1 MNFYV
6 SGSTPSAP
14 VTHVKLFISYA
25 LPHCTTAM
33 VKDVFDTVFDNE
45 VTQIEELTKQD
56 RDTGKPFKL
65 FWITL
70 NPARHSRVWRFV
82 EEIEQFNSA
91 RIIYESKRGNDYYW
105 QVRLNVEKDKPVVKT
120 TPRILPREVTTSE
133 TATAKQRAE
142 VIAFSKT
149 PEFNKMVESVV
160 FEGVIEPKLEEG
172 EIQEKRKAPSADGAA
187 KKQRLTSKPKNGD
200 TLQGVKERC
209 EAMAANDAS
218 MEAKAKAR
226 MQRAADAGLT
236 VEKYVRFVEEDAAEK
251 AKGQELSEYGKRM
264 EAQEEALAEWEQRA
278 DRENDAF
285 IFNDEAALK
294 AM

>member
-1 MNFYV
+1 MKVLTALTLLEYLRSSTALMRTHFPTFPGRT
-6 SGSTPSAP
+6 GS
-14 VTHVKLFISYA
+14 
-25 LPHCTTAM
+25 
-33 VKDVFDTVFDNE
+33 
-45 VTQIEELTKQD
+45 
-56 RDTGKPFKL
+56 KPFKL

-82 EEIEQFNSA
+82 DEIEQFKSA

-105 QVRLNVEKDKPVVKT
+105 QVRLNVEKEKPSAKT

-133 TATAKQRAE
+133 TATANQRAE

-160 FEGVIEPKLEEG
+160 FEGVIEPNLEEG

-187 KKQRLTSKPKNGD
+187 KKQRLTSKPNAG
-200 TLQGVKERC
+200 
-209 EAMAANDAS
+209 EA
-218 MEAKAKAR
+218 
-226 MQRAADAGLT
+226 GIT
-236 VEKYVRFVEEDAAEK
+236 VEKYVRFVEENAAEK
-251 AKGQELSEYGKRM
+251 AKGQELSDYDKRM
-264 EAQEEALAEWEQRA
+264 EAQEEAQEEALAEWEQR
-278 DRENDAF
+278 EHESF